1 MGARSKRAPFPLR
14 AFEHCVSCHSM
25 TPADADWPA
34 PVEVLNEEGA
44 SPIVLLCPHASN
56 RIPAEY
62 GNLGLP
68 QAELQRHIAWDI
80 GAAGLTRQLSCLID
94 APAYLGTY
102 SRLLIDLNRPP
113 DSASSIVTRSE
124 ATDVPGNLALP
135 GDERDR
141 RIKRI
146 FDPYHRAVE
155 QHLADRLAARRPIVI
170 VAIHSFTPVYHD
182 VPRPTHV
189 GVLFEKSVQFADA
202 VIETLRTRHPD
213 LNVGA
218 NVP

>member
-1 MGARSKRAPFPLR
+1 
-14 AFEHCVSCHSM
+14 
-25 TPADADWPA
+25 
-34 PVEVLNEEGA
+34 
-44 SPIVLLCPHASN
+44 
-56 RIPAEY
+56 
-62 GNLGLP
+62 
-68 QAELQRHIAWDI
+68 
-80 GAAGLTRQLSCLID
+80 
-94 APAYLGTY
+94 
-102 SRLLIDLNRPP
+102 LIDLNRPP

-155 QHLADRLAARRPIVI
+155 QHLAHRLAARRPIVI

-218 NVP
+218 NVPYTVSSDEDYGLLVYGDNRGNAAVEFEVRQDLLLESRDQTAWAHRLAEGLTAGLAIALRSIRAGR